1 MWAYER
7 AFIFSSES
15 YTLLAHIIATE
26 IASVHV
32 TYYDFFINMAKPG
45 SFCLLPGII
54 GRFF

>member
-15 YTLLAHIIATE
+15 YTLLAHITATE
-26 IASVHV
+26 IAFVRV
-32 TYYDFFINMAKPG
+32 TYYDFFTNMAKPG
-45 SFCLLPGII
+45 FFFLLPGII